1 MTGFL
6 IKSTIPAGCTLNRS
20 AASADSEKPWKEKKR
35 DDASISPLSSFEWQ
49 SLWGTIHR
57 GGGERGGEVVLSSPH
72 QTLQP
77 EPGGRR
83 REEGGGGEAQWG
95 GRETRREEMEGRR
108 RKSEVKVTPAQKN
121 WNQLEGINT
130 NWSLWRRFFLQRS
143 EVWFEV
149 VSLWTVSWTC

>member
-1 MTGFL
+1 MTESL
-6 IKSTIPAGCTLNRS
+6 RN
-20 AASADSEKPWKEKKR
+20 DSPR
-35 DDASISPLSSFEWQ
+35 
-49 SLWGTIHR
+49 
-57 GGGERGGEVVLSSPH
+57 GGERGGEVVLSSPH

-83 REEGGGGEAQWG
+83 REEGGGREAQWG

-130 NWSLWRRFFLQRS
+130 N
-143 EVWFEV
+143 
-149 VSLWTVSWTC
+149 